1 MPLAALMRQL
11 INASKEV
18 INKGDFTCDINTLR
32 IGHATVLQFTKASL
46 MKLRCLNPAVFTM
59 QHTAGPKEQL
69 VVPPIKRDWRPN
81 LQFKMKFFAEA
92 HNFSLATFQH
102 ESFPT

>member
-1 MPLAALMRQL
+1 MRQL
-11 INASKEV
+11 INASKGV

-32 IGHATVLQFTKASL
+32 TGHATVLQFTKASL